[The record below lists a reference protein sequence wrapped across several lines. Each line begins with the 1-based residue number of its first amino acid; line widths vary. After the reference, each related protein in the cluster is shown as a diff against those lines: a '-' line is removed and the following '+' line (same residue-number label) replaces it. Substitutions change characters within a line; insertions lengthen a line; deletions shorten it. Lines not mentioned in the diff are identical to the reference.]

1 MIYVLQTLFVMSVP
15 LLFATLGALI
25 SERAGVLAVFMDG
38 AITLSG
44 FIVIAVTITTGNPV
58 LGFLCS
64 SLLTTGILM
73 LLAWFAEHTRAN
85 PFLVGLSVNFLAT
98 GATSWFSSRLFGTR
112 GVVTL
117 AEADIAGKI
126 PGSWSVAVALVAAI
140 LVWWFLKYTLVG
152 LKLTASGPAPQ
163 SLTVRGSNPA
173 RYRIAS
179 WGIAGFF
186 AVCAGSVL
194 AFNLGAY
201 VPNLSAG
208 RGWTALAAVYLAYR
222 KPLPCIA
229 AVLVF
234 SVAEYITTILQGTA
248 LIPAS
253 IILGLPYALALLVF
267 LFIPRPESRQ
277 KVF

>member
-1 MIYVLQTLFVMSVP
+1 MISIAQTLFIMSVP

-44 FIVIAVTITTGNPV
+44 FIAIAVTMATGNP
-58 LGFLCS
+58 LSGFITS
-64 SLLTTGILM
+64 AILTTGLLM
-73 LLAWFAEHTRAN
+73 VLAWFTEHTRAN
-85 PFLVGLSVNFLAT
+85 PFLVGLSVNFLAS
-98 GATSWFSSRLFGTR
+98 GITSWLSSHLFGTR
-112 GVVTL
+112 GVIAL
-117 AEADIAGKI
+117 ADSGVHWRI
-126 PGSWSVAVALVAAI
+126 PGILSVAAALFVTI
-140 LVWWFLKYTLVG
+140 IVWWTLTHTLFG
-152 LKLTASGPAPQ
+152 LRLSASGPAPQ
-163 SLTVRGSNPA
+163 ILTVRGSNPA

-186 AVCAGSVL
+186 AVCAGTIL

-208 RGWTALAAVYLAYR
+208 RGWTALAALYLAYR

-234 SVAEYITTILQGTA
+234 SGAEYITTILQGTT
-248 LIPAS
+248 LVPAS

-267 LFIPRPESRQ
+267 LFIPQTESA
-277 KVF
+277 KKTP